1 MKNYDLIYFMGDSWT
16 YASGQAEDINNE
28 VNDHN
33 RWSKL
38 VANHFGL
45 EEINKSE
52 AGIGNLSICQRTY
65 NDVLRYV
72 NEGKKILAVISYSDP
87 NRVELY
93 NDEISRLVAL
103 NESQWDLEFF
113 KTYMTKYYSWKN
125 NIQQSIFYIT
135 ATKTLLECHNI
146 DYVDNFAFTNI
157 LDIPY
162 FSHKTLLDNTLCDI
176 AGDEGRFL
184 LHYEREPGYSPYGHA
199 NILGNIK
206 IANAII
212 EKITKEYFI

>member
-1 MKNYDLIYFMGDSWT
+1 MKKYDLIYFMGDSWT
-16 YASGQAEDINNE
+16 FASGQAEDVNNE
-28 VNDHN
+28 VNASN

-45 EEINKSE
+45 LEVNNSE

-65 NDVLRYV
+65 NDVL
-72 NEGKKILAVISYSDP
+72 NLIKQGKNMLAVISYSDP

-93 NDEISRLVAL
+93 NDELSQLVVL
-103 NESQWDLEFF
+103 NESHWDLEFF
-113 KTYMTKYYSWKN
+113 KTYMTKYYSWQN
-125 NIQQSIFYIT
+125 NIHQSIFYIS

-146 DYVDNFAFTNI
+146 DYIDNFAFTEI

-162 FSHKTLLDNTLCDI
+162 FSSNTMLDKTLCDI

-184 LHYEREPGYSPYGHA
+184 LHYKREPGYSPYGHA
-199 NILGNIK
+199 NILGNMK
-206 IANAII
+206 IADAVI
-212 EKITKEYFI
+212 EKITKEYS